1 MDSGHR
7 RVTWTAE
14 ARGDVDAAVAFIAED
29 SLSSALLVLD
39 RILAAASSLHSMP
52 ERGRVVP
59 EWDHP
64 SVRELM
70 VEPFRLLYF
79 VEENS
84 VSVVAVIHQRRNFD
98 RWIDDVQRRVDPR

>member
-1 MDSGHR
+1 MDSGRR
-7 RVTWTAE
+7 RVGWTAE
-14 ARGDVDAAVAFIAED
+14 ARDDLDSAVAFIAED
-29 SLSSALLVLD
+29 SISAAILVLD
-39 RILAAASSLHSMP
+39 RILAAASSLDYMP

-70 VEPFRLLYF
+70 VEPFRLLYL
-79 VEENS
+79 VEKNT
-84 VSVVAVIHQRRNFD
+84 VTVVAVIHQRRDFD